1 MPPKSEKEA
10 IVLLINIGVTC
21 PNTENNSSLLEKI
34 KHISKRIIEKKI
46 FLRPKDEIAVLLM
59 GSPITKNCLNT
70 EHVRE
75 LTDFQIPNWDLIQEI
90 MNVCG
95 TNYCSNWIE
104 ALYATTEFIKKNV
117 IDNSTKKVIL
127 MSDFNEEDDI
137 ISQFETDSI
146 ADLLHTEKIEFLSIG
161 EEALDDRPEN
171 TLKISEI
178 FLKDIHKKM
187 NSQHITFS
195 NAISDLRFY
204 LEIPPKPAPWNAI
217 LELVDIK
224 IPIVSYIKVT
234 DTKKFPA
241 WKIAKGDKKVISVS
255 EYSDRQR
262 TVYNKEEMV
271 SGYKYGGD
279 FIPVEK
285 TLEEAMS
292 YKSGP
297 QSYKIYSFTK
307 RSNIGLE
314 HWYDYTTRIVLPRLE
329 NAEDPFFSLVLAMH
343 KMDVVAIVRKVYRND
358 CAPKMVTLF
367 PCIDIPDEPWC
378 LVEISL
384 AFAEDRRV
392 MDTRPIKSVM
402 KQLSNEQ
409 NEAIDNL
416 LDSLMLPETED
427 SYALEG
433 SQYFLPGSVSD
444 PAVQHRWH
452 MLSHRAL
459 NPDKPLLPME
469 DYLCK
474 IFEVPS
480 VKEQSRSHLQRIAQ
494 LFQLESI
501 NHKAEQK
508 EESKKEDNVQDG
520 NRIEEFI
527 KTDDKND
534 NADSLKEPVMFM
546 DTSDI
551 DLDELVKQIKEK
563 YAYAFVQSVY
573 IT

>member
-117 IDNSTKKVIL
+117 
-127 MSDFNEEDDI
+127 
-137 ISQFETDSI
+137 
-146 ADLLHTEKIEFLSIG
+146 G